1 MSIQPEAQLM
11 NLPTT
16 DLAFGVGDV
25 YSPVATAPQNRIQA
39 SVATQDFTPGSF
51 ALLPNFPNPFNP
63 TTTIRYQVPEEAK
76 VTLVV
81 YDILGKKV
89 KTVVEA
95 FIPAGH
101 HQMQWDGRNDS
112 GEAVGSGI
120 YLLKMMVK
128 SRKTHFV
135 DTQKLMLMK

>member
-1 MSIQPEAQLM
+1 
-11 NLPTT
+11 
-16 DLAFGVGDV
+16 
-25 YSPVATAPQNRIQA
+25 
-39 SVATQDFTPGSF
+39 
-51 ALLPNFPNPFNP
+51 
-63 TTTIRYQVPEEAK
+63 
-76 VTLVV
+76 
-81 YDILGKKV
+81 
-89 KTVVEA
+89 VEA